1 MEWLRFVFNHN
12 TSGRLMPKE
21 KENIQENSSQL
32 HNNQNEIEFDMTAD
46 SYNACYSK
54 ELEGTCCYHCIPLAY
69 SWQVLYEYFI
79 KSISIVQVQLW
90 NF

>member
-1 MEWLRFVFNHN
+1 
-12 TSGRLMPKE
+12 MPQE

-69 SWQVLYEYFI
+69 S
-79 KSISIVQVQLW
+79 
-90 NF
+90 